1 MSLKLQS
8 CPAGDDPGCTSIRH
22 KPIVIAHPRQS
33 GSIYCILRHSTI
45 AVTLMTLSIAVC
57 GCSAGLGLWPVVQ
70 SHVPASGTGIVPLGE
85 TEGTASDF
93 FFTWG
98 GLPDF
103 LHSDLQAEA
112 VREAIRA
119 KRGDLLIDY
128 TLSVRVTRFPLGLFL
143 TELNAWWVTWT
154 AEGIAA
160 KAQAVNL
167 ESTHRGEKSLPTS

>member
-1 MSLKLQS
+1 MPPAVIPVRKHEQDQFGLADMNSLPSL
-8 CPAGDDPGCTSIRH
+8 CVLRRAE
-22 KPIVIAHPRQS
+22 IA
-33 GSIYCILRHSTI
+33 
-45 AVTLMTLSIAVC
+45 AALMALSIAVC

-70 SHVPASGTGIVPLGE
+70 SHVPASGTSIVPLGE

-119 KRGDLLIDY
+119 KGGDLLIDY
-128 TLSVRVTRFPLGLFL
+128 TLSVRVTRFPLGLIL
-143 TELNAWWVTWT
+143 IDLNAWGVTWT

-160 KAQAVNL
+160 KVQSEIPEPAAQDI
-167 ESTHRGEKSLPTS
+167 ESPPASREMLSR